1 MPAANDL
8 PLSDDEILE
17 LDGFLLAGADEQ
29 ADRLTV
35 DEAHGYL
42 TGLVVGNA
50 PISTDEWME
59 VVWGTPAFANPE
71 QKQRMTSLLLR
82 MREEIAAT
90 LRRGQSFEPLVAE
103 VEEGGE
109 LMVAFEGW
117 CFGFMLAVSN
127 DEARWSELPQSAR
140 DALAPIADLALLH
153 TEEGTTDLD
162 DEDIKLL
169 AALVPGSVVTLYD
182 YWQKSMRH

>member
-1 MPAANDL
+1 MAAASEL
-8 PLSDDEILE
+8 PLSDDEVLE

-29 ADRLTV
+29 VDRLTV

-50 PISTDEWME
+50 SVSTEEWMD
-59 VVWGTPAFANPE
+59 VVWGKPNFVDRAQE
-71 QKQRMTSLLLR
+71 ERMTSLLLR
-82 MREEIAAT
+82 MHGEIGAT

-109 LMVAFEGW
+109 LLVAFEGW

-127 DEARWSELPQSAR
+127 DEARWSEISQSAR

-153 TEEGTTDLD
+153 TEEGATDLD

-169 AALVPGSVVTLYD
+169 AALVPGSVVTLYE
-182 YWQKSMRH
+182 YWQKSLRH

>member
-1 MPAANDL
+1 MSAANDL
-8 PLSDDEILE
+8 PLSDDEVLE
-17 LDGFLLAGADEQ
+17 LDGFLLAGTNEQ
-29 ADRLTV
+29 AERLTV

-50 PISTDEWME
+50 PVSTEEWMK
-59 VVWGTPAFANPE
+59 VIWGKPNFSDTAQ
-71 QKQRMTSLLLR
+71 QKRMTSLLLR
-82 MREEIAAT
+82 MREEIEAT

-103 VEEGGE
+103 VEEKGE
-109 LMVAFEGW
+109 LLVAFEGW

-127 DEARWSELPQSAR
+127 DEARWSELPPSAR

-153 TEEGTTDLD
+153 TEEATTDLD
-162 DEDIKLL
+162 EEDIKLL

-182 YWQKSMRH
+182 HWQKSMRH

>member
-1 MPAANDL
+1 MPPAQDL

-17 LDGFLLAGADEQ
+17 LDSFLLAGADENS
-29 ADRLTV
+29 DRLTV

-42 TGLVVGNA
+42 TGIVVGNA
-50 PISTDEWME
+50 PLTADEWME
-59 VVWGTPAFANPE
+59 VIWGNPTFADPK
-71 QKQRMTSLLLR
+71 QKERLTTMLLR

-109 LMVAFEGW
+109 LLVAFEGW

-127 DEARWSELPQSAR
+127 DEARWSDLSQSAR

-153 TEEGTTDLD
+153 TEEATTELD
-162 DEDIKLL
+162 EDDIKLL
-169 AALVPGSVVTLYD
+169 AALVPGSVVTLYE
-182 YWQKSMRH
+182 YWQKNLRH